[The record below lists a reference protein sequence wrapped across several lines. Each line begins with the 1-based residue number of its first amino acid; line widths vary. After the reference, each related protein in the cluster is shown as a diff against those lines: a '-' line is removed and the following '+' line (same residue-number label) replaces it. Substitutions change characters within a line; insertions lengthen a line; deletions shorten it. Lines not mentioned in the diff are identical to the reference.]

1 MFPSVC
7 SESPAMPESSSWIFD
22 ATAATFQDDVVNR
35 SISTPVVVDFWAP
48 WCQPCRVLGPVLEKL
63 INEAQGKVLLAKV
76 NIDEEQ
82 ELAAAFG
89 VQSIPSVFAIHE
101 GQLIDQFQGLV
112 PEAQLR
118 EWVKALMPSPIDE
131 LIRRGEELEESDPVS
146 AEGCYREAIEADPKN
161 DAIRIRLARVL
172 LAQSRDDEARRIITD
187 LESRGYLEP
196 EAEQIKSKLDLREAA
211 AETGGV
217 EEARAAV
224 QANPN
229 DLSLKIK
236 LADALAVSR
245 KFEEALDLCLEVI
258 QADRDGA
265 GQEAKSTML
274 KIFDLIGPSSAIVST
289 YRRKLATALY

>member
-1 MFPSVC
+1 M
-7 SESPAMPESSSWIFD
+7 SEPASWIID
-22 ATAATFQDDVVNR
+22 ATAARFQEEVVDQ
-35 SISTPVVVDFWAP
+35 SMKCPVIVDFWAP
-48 WCQPCRVLGPVLEKL
+48 WCQPCQILGPLLEKL
-63 INEAQGKVLLAKV
+63 VGDAQGKLVLAKV

-89 VQSIPSVFAIHE
+89 VQSIPTVFAIHE
-101 GQLIDQFQGLV
+101 GRAVDQFQGLL

-118 EWVKALMPSPIDE
+118 EWISSLLPSALEE
-131 LIRRGEELEESDPVS
+131 LIKRGEELEAEDPVS
-146 AEGCYREAIEADPKN
+146 AEQCYREAAQSDPSN

-172 LAQSRDDEARRIITD
+172 LAQSRDEEARQIISD
-187 LESRGYLEP
+187 LEARGYLEP
-196 EAEQIKSKLDLREAA
+196 EAETIKSQLDIREAA

-224 QANPN
+224 DANPN
-229 DLSLKIK
+229 DLALKIK

-258 QADRDGA
+258 QADRDGD
-265 GQEAKSTML
+265 GQEAKTTML
-274 KIFDLIGPSSAIVST
+274 KIFDLIGQNSAIVST

>member
-1 MFPSVC
+1 M
-7 SESPAMPESSSWIFD
+7 SEPASWIID
-22 ATAATFQDDVVNR
+22 ATAARFQEEVVDQ
-35 SISTPVVVDFWAP
+35 SMKCPVIVDFWAP
-48 WCQPCRVLGPVLEKL
+48 WCQPCQILGPLLEKL
-63 INEAQGKVLLAKV
+63 VGDARGKLVLAKV

-89 VQSIPSVFAIHE
+89 VQSIPTVFAIHE
-101 GQLIDQFQGLV
+101 GRAVDQFQGLL

-118 EWVKALMPSPIDE
+118 EWISSLLPSALEE
-131 LIRRGEELEESDPVS
+131 LIKRGEELEAEDPVS
-146 AEGCYREAIEADPKN
+146 AEQCYREAAQSDPSN

-172 LAQSRDDEARRIITD
+172 LAQSRDEEARQIISD
-187 LESRGYLEP
+187 LEARGYLEP
-196 EAEQIKSKLDLREAA
+196 EAETIKSQLDIREAA

-224 QANPN
+224 DANPN
-229 DLSLKIK
+229 DLTLKIQ

-258 QADRDGA
+258 QADRDGV
-265 GQEAKSTML
+265 GQEAKTTML
-274 KIFDLIGPSSAIVST
+274 KIFDLIGQNSAIVST

>member
-1 MFPSVC
+1 M
-7 SESPAMPESSSWIFD
+7 SEPASWIID
-22 ATAATFQDDVVNR
+22 ATAARFQEEVVDQ
-35 SISTPVVVDFWAP
+35 SMKCPVIVDFWAP
-48 WCQPCRVLGPVLEKL
+48 WCQPCQILGPLLEKL
-63 INEAQGKVLLAKV
+63 VGDARGKLVLAKV

-89 VQSIPSVFAIHE
+89 VQSIPTVFAIHE
-101 GQLIDQFQGLV
+101 GRAVDQFQGLL

-118 EWVKALMPSPIDE
+118 EWISSLLPSALEE
-131 LIRRGEELEESDPVS
+131 LIKRGEELEADDPVS
-146 AEGCYREAIEADPKN
+146 AEQCYREAAQSDPSN

-172 LAQSRDDEARRIITD
+172 LAQSRDEEARQIISD
-187 LESRGYLEP
+187 LETRGYLEP
-196 EAEQIKSKLDLREAA
+196 EAETIKSQLDIREAA

-217 EEARAAV
+217 EEARAAA

-229 DLSLKIK
+229 DLTLKIK

-258 QADRDGA
+258 QADRDGD
-265 GQEAKSTML
+265 GQEAKTTML
-274 KIFDLIGPSSAIVST
+274 KIFDLIGQNSAIVST